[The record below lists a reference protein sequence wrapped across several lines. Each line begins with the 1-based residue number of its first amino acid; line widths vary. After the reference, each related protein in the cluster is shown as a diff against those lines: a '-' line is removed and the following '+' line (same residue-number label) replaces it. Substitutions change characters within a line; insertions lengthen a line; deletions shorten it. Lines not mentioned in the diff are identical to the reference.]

1 MRFLQFFVHP
11 LRSLRSL
18 YDWVLSLADKPKAIW
33 ALFWLSFAEASF
45 FPIPPDPLLLGM
57 GAGRPKKSLYFAF
70 VTTFG
75 SLAGAVLGYF
85 IGVFFHDTVGT
96 WLLDTYDPDRHVFEK
111 IQVWYQE
118 NGFLGILLAA
128 ITPIPFKI
136 FTIAS
141 GMLGYAFLPF
151 MLASTIGR
159 SVRFFAEGVLLY
171 FFGKPIAEWIER
183 WFDVL
188 AIVFAVLLVAGFFAL
203 KYI

>member
-1 MRFLQFFVHP
+1 
-11 LRSLRSL
+11 
-18 YDWVLSLADKPKAIW
+18 
-33 ALFWLSFAEASF
+33 
-45 FPIPPDPLLLGM
+45 M